1 MQAPAFIV
9 GDTRDRYGRSL
20 RYVYLAGEDCNAR
33 LIRDGYA
40 HAIRRFSYTEKQ
52 TVHHLGRPGA
62 GCEDSACGTAA
73 DPRYGTDS
81 GRLPVEMKLARGQR
95 TLWQGAVCTLRS
107 ARHSPRNSGREPVTL
122 ARAMRQS
129 SLTTPTGERV
139 WVTPFTAGRS
149 RVRLVPTQGSRQNG
163 PLAWRRP
170 SLTLAVVGPARPRPG
185 GAIPSVQVWPFP
197 PFGVSGNAHKP

>member
-1 MQAPAFIV
+1 M
-9 GDTRDRYGRSL
+9 
-20 RYVYLAGEDCNAR
+20 
-33 LIRDGYA
+33 
-40 HAIRRFSYTEKQ
+40 
-52 TVHHLGRPGA
+52 
-62 GCEDSACGTAA
+62 
-73 DPRYGTDS
+73 
-81 GRLPVEMKLARGQR
+81 
-95 TLWQGAVCTLRS
+95 
-107 ARHSPRNSGREPVTL
+107 L

-170 SLTLAVVGPARPRPG
+170 SLTLALVGPARPRRG